1 MLLMHCEQ
9 LKDSNSS
16 VEIFFEGNPALLG
29 NITLFNTKANWFNTY
44 NEIRYVDRKYVF
56 DNSVLTLVWKHTLKV
71 LAAVIQF
78 LNSIFNN
85 LMQYAPGKRLHSSNI
100 LFPQFCCWKM
110 LISFSIFCF
119 IILEFTTI
127 CCLDD
132 QLWSCFVSNCT
143 FWAASA
149 VMVTRQQNLWVVA
162 ALGIIWRK
170 PNWNDCNKMRIGG
183 IRLFV
188 LPAGPIKHSAAA
200 LSTI

>member
-1 MLLMHCEQ
+1 MHCEQ

-56 DNSVLTLVWKHTLKV
+56 ANSVLTLVGKHTLKV
-71 LAAVIQF
+71 LAAVMQF
-78 LNSIFNN
+78 LNSISNN
-85 LMQYAPGKRLHSSNI
+85 LMQCAPGKRLHSSNI

-110 LISFSIFCF
+110 LISFSSFCF

-127 CCLDD
+127 CCLND

-143 FWAASA
+143 FSAAYQCLCSSGHWAAKLMSS
-149 VMVTRQQNLWVVA
+149 
-162 ALGIIWRK
+162 GS
-170 PNWNDCNKMRIGG
+170 IGHY
-183 IRLFV
+183 LE
-188 LPAGPIKHSAAA
+188 
-200 LSTI
+200 